1 MADIIRHQTKAS
13 NILMYIDS
21 VERKGSKYNLTGWI
35 FARNGKITNL
45 TLKNSTSSD
54 LSPEFLDRSDVKD
67 FYPSLQDTNIGFG
80 ITISKFDLFEP
91 IIVSVLDNTT
101 NDVIYYE
108 IESFAKWV
116 SYYSGFA
123 NEDKGLIVV
132 DNFYS
137 DPDLIREWAIKEIN
151 FSPSNYH
158 KGERATE
165 RFSIFG
171 MKEKLEEILGK
182 PIYNWNHAS
191 YANGIFQFCTAD
203 QPIVYHVDN
212 QTYAGI
218 VFLTPDAPASTGT
231 AFYRSKVTGDYK
243 FDDEKRQ
250 TINYV
255 RAFQGKNAEMNFYDG
270 SHFEKIDEV
279 GNVYNR
285 LVLFDAKNIHAATQ
299 YFGDAIDNSRFFH
312 MFFFDV

>member
-1 MADIIRHQTKAS
+1 MADIISHLTS
-13 NILMYIDS
+13 SENILMYVDS
-21 VERKGSKYNLTGWI
+21 VEKKPTSYLIKGWI
-35 FARNGKITNL
+35 FAADYSKVTDI
-45 TLKNSTSSD
+45 
-54 LSPEFLDRSDVKD
+54 FVKD
-67 FYPSLQDTNIGFG
+67 GKASCKFHERTDVANFYPNLKETNIGFE
-80 ITISKFDLFEP
+80 INIRKTDIFKKV
-91 IIVSVLDNTT
+91 IVSTEDTNGTT
-101 NDVIYYE
+101 GTSYE

-116 SYYSGFA
+116 SYYSGVS
-123 NEDKGLIVV
+123 NENKGVIVV
-132 DNFYS
+132 DNFYK
-137 DPDLIREWAIKEIN
+137 DPDFIREWAIKEIE
-151 FSPSNYH
+151 FSPSAYH
-158 KGERATE
+158 KGERAIN
-165 RFSIFG
+165 RFSIYG
-171 MKEKLEEILGK
+171 MKEKLEEIIGK
-182 PIYNWNHAS
+182 PIYNWNYDA

-218 VFLTPDAPASTGT
+218 VFLTPDAPPSTGT
-231 AFYRSKVTGDYK
+231 AFYRSKVTGDYS
-243 FDDEKRQ
+243 FNDEKRK

-270 SHFEKIDEV
+270 THFEKIDEV

>member
-1 MADIIRHQTKAS
+1 MADIIKHQTRIYGTYA
-13 NILMYIDS
+13 YIDEVKS
-21 VERKGSKYNLTGWI
+21 VKSKWDFTGWI
-35 FARNGKITNL
+35 CSTEHEIEDILIEGVSLNPTFSPRN
-45 TLKNSTSSD
+45 
-54 LSPEFLDRSDVKD
+54 DVVSV
-67 FYPSLQDTNIGFG
+67 YNPIGFNHG
-80 ITISKFDLFEP
+80 LKVSIKKTDIKKPIQIKFKGADSLIEM
-91 IIVSVLDNTT
+91 
-101 NDVIYYE
+101 
-108 IESFAKWV
+108 ESFSKWIA
-116 SYYSGFA
+116 YYSGFA
-123 NEDKGLIVV
+123 NVDKGVIVV
-132 DNFYS
+132 DNFYAN
-137 DPDLIREWAIKEIN
+137 PDFIREWAMNEIN
-151 FSPSNYH
+151 FSPSDYH

-171 MKEKLEEILGK
+171 MKEKLEEIIGK
-182 PIYNWNHAS
+182 PVYNWNYDA

-218 VFLTPDAPASTGT
+218 VFLTPDAPPSTGT

-255 RAFQGKNAEMNFYDG
+255 RAFQGKSAEMNFYDG
-270 SHFEKIDEV
+270 TNFEKIDEV

-299 YFGDAIDNSRFFH
+299 YFGDGIDNARFFH